1 LISYLRCQKKRRKR
15 YGSGRQRRETLK
27 NRVGIKH
34 RQAIVEQ
41 RIRFGDWEGD
51 TVIGKGHQAVLLTL
65 VERKSRYTLARP
77 LACREADM
85 VQEAI
90 NELLRP
96 HRNRCHTV
104 TFDNGKE
111 FAQHEFIGKCLNAD
125 VYFARPY
132 HSWERGT
139 NKNTNSLLRQFFP
152 KGMSF
157 KNVSRMDVDDAL
169 YRLNHRPRKCL
180 GYRTPQEVFFNLPIP
195 RLN

>member
-1 LISYLRCQKKRRKR
+1 
-15 YGSGRQRRETLK
+15 
-27 NRVGIKH
+27 
-34 RQAIVEQ
+34 
-41 RIRFGDWEGD
+41 
-51 TVIGKGHQAVLLTL
+51 
-65 VERKSRYTLARP
+65 
-77 LACREADM
+77 
-85 VQEAI
+85 
-90 NELLRP
+90 
-96 HRNRCHTV
+96 V

-157 KNVSRMDVDDAL
+157 KNFSRMDVDDAL